1 MASTKADQ
9 FLELVAE
16 LDRVNT
22 STNVDKD
29 QVKDLEK
36 RLIPY
41 VEKNED
47 VITKYRK
54 VFIRLKMEKI
64 QDMIKRID
72 IDNMLNPASSSQK
85 ISRSMDRKNW

>member
-29 QVKDLEK
+29 QVKD
-36 RLIPY
+36 
-41 VEKNED
+41 
-47 VITKYRK
+47 
-54 VFIRLKMEKI
+54 
-64 QDMIKRID
+64 MIKRID

>member
-29 QVKDLEK
+29 QVKVSVCVNALITLYVS
-36 RLIPY
+36 RLFQFFC
-41 VEKNED
+41 
-47 VITKYRK
+47 T
-54 VFIRLKMEKI
+54 
-64 QDMIKRID
+64 
-72 IDNMLNPASSSQK
+72 QK
-85 ISRSMDRKNW
+85 KTIISLFVLL